1 MRMTEEYPVPGP
13 LCGLRRTNATAPRLI
28 TGAPE
33 FQSPCGR
40 SATVAEEAQQEQE
53 QVDEVEIERERA
65 HHRLAADDGAVFH
78 RVIHFLDPLGVPSG
92 QAREDQHAGGRDH
105 EVEPGALEEKID

>member
-78 RVIHFLDPLGVPSG
+78 RVKHLLDPLCVPGG
-92 QAREDQHAGGRDH
+92 QTCEDQHADH
-105 EVEPGALEEKID
+105 GEREL